1 MTASRLH
8 LVRHGEV
15 DNPTRVLYGRLPHF
29 HLSDAGQHMARA
41 AAEHV
46 AALGRDVEALRCS
59 PLERAQ
65 ESAAPF
71 AERFR
76 LEPVLDERVIEPT
89 NVFEGTRM
97 SRSLRNP
104 FNWWHLRQ
112 PSLPSWGE
120 AYASIADR
128 MLDAMNELASRMQE
142 AVQGIEALDKQSQ
155 LIGSIVK
162 NISSIADQTN
172 LLALN
177 AAIEAARAGD
187 QGRGFAVVA
196 DEVRQLAS
204 RTSAATVEITSVVGQ
219 NQQLAVRAV
228 EIIDRGKAQAE
239 RGLELSSQA
248 GQVIEEI
255 QDATQ
260 RVVRAVE
267 SFATQL

>member
-29 HLSDAGQHMARA
+29 HLSDDGQRMARA

-46 AALGRDVEALRCS
+46 ASLGRDVEALRCS
-59 PLERAQ
+59 PLERTQ

-76 LEPVLDERVIEPT
+76 LEPVLDERVIEPA

-120 AYASIADR
+120 PYTSIADR
-128 MLDAMNELASRMQE
+128 MLGAMNDLWHGTE
-142 AVQGIEALDKQSQ
+142 
-155 LIGSIVK
+155 
-162 NISSIADQTN
+162 
-172 LLALN
+172 
-177 AAIEAARAGD
+177 AGD
-187 QGRGFAVVA
+187 AVIVSHQAPIWITHLSVA
-196 DEVRQLAS
+196 GLPLRHDP
-204 RTSAATVEITSVVGQ
+204 RTRRCA
-219 NQQLAVRAV
+219 
-228 EIIDRGKAQAE
+228 
-239 RGLELSSQA
+239 LSS
-248 GQVIEEI
+248 VTSFE
-255 QDATQ
+255 
-260 RVVRAVE
+260 RVGDVWREVEYAEPASTGGAIDVGAV
-267 SFATQL
+267 